1 MFSTKSI
8 NNQKNEIMNIMN
20 LFKQNKNQSNDSEAR
35 ELYTRLNSDMYKSG
49 SWRTEDNGED
59 MAVVSQV
66 ICQYWKPRFLIDHRT
81 KCAYE
86 FMDASETLCAVTT
99 EDIDWDSLKCLS
111 ENGIRRAQRLDFH
124 FPSFVRKYENGVAQV
139 SWQLNPDG
147 MYYMDEDG
155 YGMTDDDEE
164 EIYGFVDRQGKVV
177 VKFCYINENWDKLKA
192 MRKEAETVV
201 NK

>member
-1 MFSTKSI
+1 
-8 NNQKNEIMNIMN
+8 MNIMN
-20 LFKQNKNQSNDSEAR
+20 FFKANKNQSNDSAAQD
-35 ELYTRLNSDMYKSG
+35 LYARLNTEMYKSG

-59 MAVVSQV
+59 MAIVSQV
-66 ICQYWKPRFLIDHRT
+66 ICQYWKPRFIIDHRA

-86 FMDASETLCAVTT
+86 FMDGSETLRIVKQD
-99 EDIDWDSLKCLS
+99 DIDWESL
-111 ENGIRRAQRLDFH
+111 EGIPEDAISRARSLDFH

-155 YGMTDDDEE
+155 YGMTDDDEV
-164 EIYGFVDRQGKVV
+164 EIYGFIDRKGNVI
-177 VKFCYINENWDKLKA
+177 VKFKNINEDWNMLKA
-192 MRKEAETVV
+192 MRKEAESII

>member
-1 MFSTKSI
+1 
-8 NNQKNEIMNIMN
+8 MN
-20 LFKQNKNQSNDSEAR
+20 LFKHNKSLDNNSVAC

-66 ICQYWKPRFLIDHRT
+66 IMQYWKPRFLMDHRT
-81 KCAYE
+81 QCAYE
-86 FMDASETLCAVTT
+86 FMDGNEALCTVTQD
-99 EDIDWDSLKCLS
+99 DIDWDSLKS
-111 ENGIRRAQRLDFH
+111 VSDESVNRARNLDFH

-155 YGMTDDDEE
+155 YGMIDDDEV
-164 EIYGFVDRQGKVV
+164 EIYGFIDHKGNVV
-177 VKFCYINENWDKLKA
+177 VKFQHINEDWNRLKKI
-192 MRKEAETVV
+192 RKEAESKVS
-201 NK
+201 NQ